1 MFAGFLGNAV
11 QLVAGADAAGQTIEE
26 LIAAAA
32 NVFLLPMMPAGMIAL
47 ANDLKQRQRAAG
59 AA

>member
-1 MFAGFLGNAV
+1 V
-11 QLVAGADAAGQTIEE
+11 I
-26 LIAAAA
+26 
-32 NVFLLPMMPAGMIAL
+32 LLPMLPAGMIAL